1 MDRRLFRQRSNRM
14 IAGICGGLGEY
25 LAIDPTFVRIFF
37 VLLALINGIGVL
49 IYFLMWIIVPPEDAA
64 SISLREAARTGAD
77 EIAEQARTMGADL
90 RQAVRRPNSQTW
102 MYIGLGLVI
111 LGFFALLDNL
121 PWRWLHWFNWNVF
134 WPVLLILGGIALIV
148 RYFRKE

>member
-1 MDRRLFRQRSNRM
+1 M
-14 IAGICGGLGEY
+14 IAGVCGGLGEY

-77 EIAEQARTMGADL
+77 EIVEQARTMGADL
-90 RQAVRRPNSQTW
+90 RQAVRSPNSQTW